1 MEKGGIEG
9 GVEIKDE
16 QKYEEITNKLFLRVK
31 EAYDALEDPRPFD
44 TAILAYLA
52 ITPCRRDAEKR
63 S

>member
-1 MEKGGIEG
+1 MQKGGIEV

-16 QKYEEITNKLFLRVK
+16 REYEEIANQLFLRVK
-31 EAYDALEDPRPFD
+31 EAYDALKDPRPFD

>member
-1 MEKGGIEG
+1 MGA
-9 GVEIKDE
+9 EIKDE
-16 QKYEEITNKLFLRVK
+16 REYEEIANKLFLRVK
-31 EAYDALEDPRPFD
+31 EAYDALKDPRPFD

>member
-1 MEKGGIEG
+1 MQKGGIEVG
-9 GVEIKDE
+9 AEIKDE
-16 QKYEEITNKLFLRVK
+16 RECEEIANQLFLRVK
-31 EAYDALEDPRPFD
+31 EAYDALKDPRPFD